1 MNVTFYNNL
10 SNHNVVNKR
19 LEEINT
25 LSFTFKENTN
35 IINPSLILIGYV
47 GGNYCYIDELE
58 RYYYVKDIDL
68 LGKGL
73 FKVNCEIDVLMSYKD
88 DIINSDFYSK
98 GGVLIITNSEID
110 FKSIYDISKFLLILG
125 G

>member
-10 SNHNVVNKR
+10 SNDNVVNKR

-25 LSFTFKENTN
+25 LSFTFKENSN
-35 IINPSLILIGYV
+35 IINPSLILKNYK
-47 GGNYCYIDELE
+47 GGNYCYIKELG
-58 RYYYVKDIDL
+58 RYYYVKDIDF
-68 LGKGL
+68 LGNELIKI
-73 FKVNCEIDVLMSYKD
+73 NCEIDVLMSYKD

-98 GGVLIITNSEID
+98 DGVLVITNNEID
-110 FKSIYDISKFLLILG
+110 FNSIYDITKFLLIIG

>member
-1 MNVTFYNNL
+1 MNVSFYNNL
-10 SNHNVVNKR
+10 SNYNVVNKR

-25 LSFTFKENTN
+25 LSFTFKENSN
-35 IINPSLILIGYV
+35 IINPSLILKNYE
-47 GGNYCYIDELE
+47 GGNYCYIEELK

-68 LGKGL
+68 LGNGL
-73 FKVNCEIDVLMSYKD
+73 FKINCEIDVLMSYKE

-98 GGVLIITNSEID
+98 DGVLIITNNEID
-110 FKSIYDISKFLLILG
+110 FNSIYDITKFLLVIG

>member
-10 SNHNVVNKR
+10 SNYNVVNKR
-19 LEEINT
+19 LEKINT
-25 LSFTFKENTN
+25 LSFTFKENSN
-35 IINPSLILIGYV
+35 IINPSLILKNYE

-68 LGKGL
+68 LGNGL
-73 FKVNCEIDVLMSYKD
+73 FKINCEIDVLMSYKE

-98 GGVLIITNSEID
+98 DGVLVITSSEID
-110 FKSIYDISKFLLILG
+110 FNSIYDITKFLLIIG

>member
-10 SNHNVVNKR
+10 SNDNVVNKR
-19 LEEINT
+19 LEEINS
-25 LSFTFKENTN
+25 LSFTFKENSN
-35 IINPSLILIGYV
+35 IINPSLILKNYS
-47 GGNYCYIDELE
+47 GGNYCYIEELE

-68 LGKGL
+68 LGNGL
-73 FKVNCEIDVLMSYKD
+73 FKINCAIDVLMSYKE

-98 GGVLIITNSEID
+98 EGVLIITSNEID
-110 FKSIYDISKFLLILG
+110 FKSIYDITKFLLVIG